1 MSQQQD
7 GFLGMVDEFIR
18 QAWLIVSDQRDTILP
33 RNIFRRNDHEFI
45 PGNSR
50 TEGDLSDPEEGNLAA
65 KRRSEKHIWQNH
77 IVDVLG
83 SAGYLVAP
91 LLARNRL
98 ADDAIAVHYSILGS
112 GIVYDRRGSQVELSL
127 RTNAQR
133 FLIWQNTSEPRLFQW
148 QDKIYR
154 FDWCIVGY
162 SRPLSAQ

>member
-7 GFLGMVDEFIR
+7 GFLGMVDEFNR

-50 TEGDLSDPEEGNLAA
+50 TEGDLSDPAAGNLAA
-65 KRRSEKHIWQNH
+65 NRRSEKHIWQNH

-98 ADDAIAVHYSILGS
+98 PTNAIPVHYPILRPC
-112 GIVYDRRGSQVELSL
+112 IVYPHRTPQV
-127 RTNAQR
+127 Q
-133 FLIWQNTSEPRLFQW
+133 F
-148 QDKIYR
+148 
-154 FDWCIVGY
+154 
-162 SRPLSAQ
+162 